1 MTNQRRYKV
10 REQSKRILHH
20 KNIETYSTNIIIQ
33 PPKCCFNPDKRSWK
47 RGEAIH
53 PSINR
58 LTLAPPPQCR
68 PPIPRR
74 RAAPLTSFGRSFLS
88 HRRDQI
94 PPPPPDHHSH
104 SHTQH
109 PSSSDL
115 EIDAFHRHAA
125 DLLHDLL
132 SDSNSDPS
140 APDLLSLAWTRRL
153 LDSFLICLEEFRA
166 ILFALAD
173 SQPLSRPP
181 LDRLLLDFL
190 DRAVKALDLCNALR
204 DGLDLIRQ
212 WRKHLAIAA
221 AALAPA
227 PAAQRGEA
235 QIRRA
240 RKALTDLT
248 ILMLD
253 DKDAGGVV
261 GQRNRSF
268 GRAGTTRD
276 SLPHG
281 HGHHRRS
288 SSGGSSG
295 SGSGSHLRSLSWS
308 VSRTWSAA
316 RQLQAIGGGL
326 TVPRANDIAAT
337 GGLAS
342 AVYAMGAV
350 LFVVTWALVAAIPC
364 QDRGLQ
370 AHLTAVPRTFPWA
383 GPLITLFDR
392 ILDESKKKDRK
403 HSCGLLKEIHQI
415 ERCSRQLMEV
425 TDAAEFPLADDKDS
439 EVQEATQELV
449 QVCGSL
455 KDGLDPLERQVR
467 EMFHRVVRTRTEI
480 LDYLSRPH
488 NAG

>member
-1 MTNQRRYKV
+1 MPATD
-10 REQSKRILHH
+10 S
-20 KNIETYSTNIIIQ
+20 S
-33 PPKCCFNPDKRSWK
+33 S
-47 RGEAIH
+47 
-53 PSINR
+53 
-58 LTLAPPPQCR
+58 
-68 PPIPRR
+68 
-74 RAAPLTSFGRSFLS
+74 AATSVGRSFLS
-88 HRRDQI
+88 LRRDHHNHI
-94 PPPPPDHHSH
+94 PSDPHHSN
-104 SHTQH
+104 
-109 PSSSDL
+109 SSDL
-115 EIDAFHRHAA
+115 HEIDAFQRHAA
-125 DLLHDLL
+125 DLLNDLVL
-132 SDSNSDPS
+132 SVSDSDSDDPF
-140 APDLLSLAWTRRL
+140 LSLAWTRRL

-166 ILFALAD
+166 ILLGLGLAGGD
-173 SQPLSRPP
+173 LARPP
-181 LDRLLLDFL
+181 LDRLLHDFL
-190 DRAVKALDLCNALR
+190 DRAVKVLDLCNALR

-212 WRKHLAIAA
+212 CRKHLVIAA
-221 AALAPA
+221 AALSSSSDSAAP
-227 PAAQRGEA
+227 RGEA

-253 DKDAGGVV
+253 DKDVSGG

-268 GRAGTTRD
+268 GRATRD
-276 SLPHG
+276 SSASHG

-308 VSRTWSAA
+308 VSRTWSAS

-326 TVPRANDIAAT
+326 TVPRAHDVAAT

-342 AVYAMGAV
+342 AVYTMGAV
-350 LFVVTWALVAAIPC
+350 LFAVAWALVAAIPC

-370 AHLTAVPRTFPWA
+370 AHLATVPRSFPWA
-383 GPLITLFDR
+383 APLTTLFDR

-415 ERCSRQLMEV
+415 ERCSRQLIEV
-425 TDAAEFPLADDKDS
+425 TDTAEFPLPDDKDA
-439 EVQEATQELV
+439 EVQEATQELL
-449 QVCGSL
+449 QVCDSL

-488 NAG
+488 NATG